1 MSSDSQPKV
10 AAHEM
15 PIHFVDLLL
24 DAVCAVDAEGH
35 FVFASAA
42 CERIFGYTP
51 EEMIG
56 RVMMAMVHPE
66 DRPRTQKVAARVMAG
81 QPVTHF
87 ENRYLR
93 KDGQTV
99 HIMWSARW
107 SEADQL
113 RIAVAR
119 DITERKHVESMQAA
133 LYAISEAAHTTEDL
147 SALFGEIHQI
157 IGGLLPATN
166 FFVAL
171 YDESRDELRFPYY
184 VDEHDHAP
192 VPLTLDSDPLI
203 GEVIRTGKAL
213 LLAPETTSVAPA
225 SAETALAMNAKY
237 WLGVPLSSHNGTI
250 GALVVR
256 SYIGAIRYTDKDK
269 ELLKFV
275 STQIAATIERKQ
287 MYARLENLA
296 QYDQL
301 TGLPNR
307 ELLQDRLRAALVK
320 ARRDNKPLCLLYLD
334 LDKFKQ
340 VNDSLGHAAGDLL
353 LQIAAQRLKS
363 CVRES
368 DTVGRIGGDEFIVLL
383 ERIPYQRDVLAIANK
398 IRVALNQ
405 TFALG
410 NQNLKISPSI
420 GVALYPQHGSDEKE
434 LLNHA
439 DKAMYLA
446 KSEGGNRVETNSE
459 R

>member
-1 MSSDSQPKV
+1 MSSESQPKV
-10 AAHEM
+10 ATHEM
-15 PIHFVDLLL
+15 SIHFMDLLL
-24 DAVCAVDAEGH
+24 DAVCAVDAEGR
-35 FVFASAA
+35 FVLASAA
-42 CERIFGYTP
+42 CERGFGYTP
-51 EEMIG
+51 GETIG
-56 RVMMAMVHPE
+56 RAMMAMVHPE
-66 DRPRTQKVAARVMAG
+66 DRPRTQKMAARGMAG

-119 DITERKHVESMQAA
+119 DITDRKHVESMQAA

-147 SALFGEIHQI
+147 SAQFREIPQI

-166 FFVAL
+166 FYVAL
-171 YDESRDELRFPYY
+171 YDECRDELRFPYY
-184 VDEHDHAP
+184 VDEHEHAP
-192 VPLTLDSDPLI
+192 VPLKLDSDPLL
-203 GEVIRTGKAL
+203 GEVIRTGQAL
-213 LLAPETTSVAPA
+213 LLAPETTTVAPA
-225 SAETALAMNAKY
+225 STEIALALHANY
-237 WLGVPLSSHNGTI
+237 WLGVPLSSLYGTI
-250 GALVVR
+250 GALVER
-256 SYIGAIRYTDKDK
+256 SYTGAIRYTDKDK

-307 ELLQDRLRAALVK
+307 ELLQDRLRIALVK

-340 VNDSLGHAAGDLL
+340 ENDSLGHAAGDLL
-353 LQIAAQRLKS
+353 LQIAAQRLKT
-363 CVRES
+363 CERES
-368 DTVGRIGGDEFIVLL
+368 DTVGRIGGVEFIVLL
-383 ERIPYQRDVLAIANK
+383 ERISYERDALVIADK
-398 IRVALNQ
+398 IRIALNQ
-405 TFALG
+405 TFTLG

-420 GVALYPQHGSDEKE
+420 GVALYPQHGSNEKE

-439 DKAMYLA
+439 DKAMY
-446 KSEGGNRVETNSE
+446 
-459 R
+459 

>member
-24 DAVCAVDAEGH
+24 DAVCAVAAEGH

-42 CERIFGYTP
+42 CERIFGFTP

-66 DRPRTQKVAARVMAG
+66 DRPRTQNRAARVMAG
-81 QPVTHF
+81 HPVTHF
-87 ENRYLR
+87 EIRYLR

-99 HIMWSARW
+99 HIMWSARL
-107 SEADQL
+107 SEAEQL

-147 SALFGEIHQI
+147 SALFREIHQI

-166 FFVAL
+166 IFVAL

-184 VDEHDHAP
+184 VDEHAHAP
-192 VPLTLDSDPLI
+192 EPLKLASEPLL
-203 GEVIRTGKAL
+203 GEVIRTGQAL
-213 LLAPETTSVAPA
+213 LLAPEPTTVAPA
-225 SAETALAMNAKY
+225 STELALAKNAKY
-237 WLGVPLSSHNGTI
+237 WLGVPLRSLNGTI

-256 SYIGAIRYTDKDK
+256 SYTGAIRYTDKDK

-287 MYARLENLA
+287 IYARQENLP
-296 QYDQL
+296 QNDQL
-301 TGLPNR
+301 TNQPNR
-307 ELLQDRLRAALVK
+307 ELLQDRLRIALVK

-334 LDKFKQ
+334 LD
-340 VNDSLGHAAGDLL
+340 
-353 LQIAAQRLKS
+353 
-363 CVRES
+363 
-368 DTVGRIGGDEFIVLL
+368 
-383 ERIPYQRDVLAIANK
+383 
-398 IRVALNQ
+398 
-405 TFALG
+405 
-410 NQNLKISPSI
+410 
-420 GVALYPQHGSDEKE
+420 
-434 LLNHA
+434 
-439 DKAMYLA
+439 
-446 KSEGGNRVETNSE
+446 
-459 R
+459 

>member
-1 MSSDSQPKV
+1 MSSDSQPK
-10 AAHEM
+10 AAAYAI
-15 PIHFVDLLL
+15 PIHFMDLLL
-24 DAVCAVDAEGH
+24 DAVCAVDAEGR

-51 EEMIG
+51 EEMTG

-66 DRPRTQKVAARVMAG
+66 DRAQTQQMAARVMAG
-81 QPVTHF
+81 QAVTHF

-93 KDGQTV
+93 KDGQIV

-119 DITERKHVESMQAA
+119 DVTERKYVESMQAA
-133 LYAISEAAHTTEDL
+133 LYAISEAAYATEDL
-147 SALFGEIHQI
+147 PALFREIHQI

-166 FFVAL
+166 FYVVL
-171 YDESRDELRFPYY
+171 YDERNDELRFPYY
-184 VDEHDHAP
+184 VDERDHAR
-192 VPLTLDSDPLI
+192 VPLKLDSDPLL
-203 GEVIRTGKAL
+203 GEVIRTGQAL
-213 LLAPETTSVAPA
+213 LVAPEMTSISPA
-225 SAETALAMNAKY
+225 SAETAFAKNAKY
-237 WLGVPLSSHNGTI
+237 WLGVPLSSHDATI

-256 SYIGAIRYTDKDK
+256 SYTGAIRYTEKDK

-301 TGLPNR
+301 TGLANR
-307 ELLQDRLRAALVK
+307 RLLQDRLRAALAK

-340 VNDSLGHAAGDLL
+340 VNDNLGHAAGDQLL
-353 LQIAAQRLKS
+353 KMAAQRLKA

-383 ERIPYQRDVLAIANK
+383 ECISYQRDALAIADK
-398 IRVALNQ
+398 IRAALNQ
-405 TFALG
+405 PFALG
-410 NQNLKISPSI
+410 NQNLRISPSI
-420 GVALYPQHGSDEKE
+420 GVALYPTHGSDEKE
-434 LLNHA
+434 LLSYA

-446 KSEGGNRVETNSE
+446 KSGGGNRIETDIE

>member
-1 MSSDSQPKV
+1 MNDDPQVKN
-10 AAHEM
+10 AAYEL
-15 PIHFVDLLL
+15 PANFTDLLL
-24 DAVCAVDAEGH
+24 DAVCAVDAEGR

-42 CERIFGYTP
+42 CERIFGYATT
-51 EEMIG
+51 EMIG
-56 RVMMAMVHPE
+56 RVMIEMVHSE
-66 DRPRTQKVAARVMAG
+66 DRARTQKMASQVMAG
-81 QPVTHF
+81 HPMTQI
-87 ENRYLR
+87 ENRYVR
-93 KDGQTV
+93 KDGQIV
-99 HIMWSARW
+99 HIMRSARW
-107 SEADQL
+107 SEAEQL
-113 RIAVAR
+113 RIAVAH

-340 VNDSLGHAAGDLL
+340 MNDSLGHAAGDLL

-363 CVRES
+363 CVRET
-368 DTVGRIGGDEFIVLL
+368 DTKGRIGGV
-383 ERIPYQRDVLAIANK
+383 V
-398 IRVALNQ
+398 
-405 TFALG
+405 
-410 NQNLKISPSI
+410 
-420 GVALYPQHGSDEKE
+420 
-434 LLNHA
+434 
-439 DKAMYLA
+439 
-446 KSEGGNRVETNSE
+446 
-459 R
+459 